1 MHVAAL
7 QQGGLAWPCPA
18 WLRPPDNQHEAAPP
32 GNSALITPNKSSAAV
47 NALGREQAV
56 NYISTDDVIS
66 QDDAS
71 DTSSSTSDD
80 AGVDSVAK
88 IVHEQSTAPVSL
100 AQMPSSLNKAIS
112 SGTSEESSNSSDGHD
127 ASNSNSS
134 SSASDASSSSSDTEQ
149 GPVGQQAAFRQ
160 LDSLFAS
167 SAASGA
173 VFTHLAALD
182 LLKRVPAVKARPGS
196 STGMSGLTAGRLS
209 AAQSGVKLRKQGH
222 QPQQQ
227 QQNQQQEREQ
237 QQQQQQQRLSRAN
250 KGSKPRAETRAAR
263 GKGSS
268 RKGAGLADAKGGK
281 EPHKA
286 EWVQMQDGG
295 NPLYLQ
301 QKHGL
306 PGEGEQAHA
315 CSRAFCHASQLY
327 MHVRMM
333 FMPSYM
339 RCRSIVL
346 LLDSSHLH
354 SSECLMVPCSHV
366 ELAKPV
372 FGTALIRTTMPLP
385 LSALLQ
391 AADLK
396 YHIISVLLMWL
407 TTHL

>member
-1 MHVAAL
+1 MHIAAL

-18 WLRPPDNQHEAAPP
+18 WLRPSDNQHEAAQPNND
-32 GNSALITPNKSSAAV
+32 GLITPSKSSAAV
-47 NALGREQAV
+47 NALGRRQAV
-56 NYISTDDVIS
+56 NHISTNDVIS
-66 QDDAS
+66 RDEAS

-80 AGVDSVAK
+80 TNIDNADDNVC
-88 IVHEQSTAPVSL
+88 EQSTAPVSH
-100 AQMPSSLNKAIS
+100 AQTPPSLNNAIS
-112 SGTSEESSNSSDGHD
+112 SETSGAGSNSSDGHD
-127 ASNSNSS
+127 TRDSDSS
-134 SSASDASSSSSDTEQ
+134 SSDSDASDSSSDTEQ
-149 GPVGQQAAFRQ
+149 GPVGQQAAFEK

-167 SAASGA
+167 SVASGA
-173 VFTHLAALD
+173 VSTHLAALD

-222 QPQQQ
+222 EPQQQ

-250 KGSKPRAETRAAR
+250 KGSKPRAETRAVR

-268 RKGAGLADAKGGK
+268 RNGAGLADAKGGK

-306 PGEGEQAHA
+306 PGKGEHIHA
-315 CSRAFCHASQLY
+315 CSYVICHASQLY
-327 MHVRMM
+327 MHVCIV
-333 FMPSYM
+333 FMPFYM
-339 RCRSIVL
+339 RCRSIAL
-346 LLDSSHLH
+346 LLGSGHLH
-354 SSECLMVPCSHV
+354 SFDSLLLLRTHV
-366 ELAKPV
+366 GQARPV
-372 FGTALIRTTMPLP
+372 FGTALVHTAVLLP

-391 AADLK
+391 AAGLK
-396 YHIISVLLMWL
+396 H
-407 TTHL
+407 